1 MRSYLNFLF
10 EDGFLCILF
19 FFCHEMVF
27 SDPFRIN
34 PRVME
39 RTLQRGL
46 RGFYPLA
53 PFQLININTIII
65 L

>member
-10 EDGFLCILF
+10 EGRFSLHFI

-53 PFQLININTIII
+53 QFQLININTIII